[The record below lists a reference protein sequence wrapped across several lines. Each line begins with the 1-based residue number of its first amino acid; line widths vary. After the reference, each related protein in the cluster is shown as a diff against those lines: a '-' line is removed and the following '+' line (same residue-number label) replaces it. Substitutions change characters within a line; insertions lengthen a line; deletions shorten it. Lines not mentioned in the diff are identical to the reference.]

1 MPYAHRVSGP
11 TDLRKIDPKQDGGLT
26 KEEGGAKTQELGE
39 KLDELQELMY
49 AAGTHGLLIVLQ
61 GRDTAGKDGAMRGLS
76 RFLPIHGAHV
86 ASFKAPTPE
95 ELAHDYLWRIHKH
108 MPAKG
113 QITILNRS
121 HYEDVLVV
129 RVHNFVPKE
138 VWSKR
143 YDQINEF
150 EELIAENGTII
161 VKFCLHISPE
171 EQEERLL
178 AREADPIKAW
188 KLNVGD
194 WKERA
199 YWDDY
204 TDAYNAVLTKCNP
217 SHAPWHVLPSDRK
230 WFRDLAITETLV
242 EALRPYRSEWLKKLE
257 SIGEKAKAEL
267 AEYRKAQTLGTKD

>member
-1 MPYAHRVSGP
+1 MSYAHRVAG
-11 TDLRKIDPKQDGGLT
+11 TVNLKKIDPRQDGGLDKVQALAQT
-26 KEEGGAKTQELGE
+26 LELGE
-39 KLDELQELMY
+39 ELDELQELMY
-49 AAGTHGLLIVLQ
+49 AAGTHGLLVVLQ

-76 RFLPIHGAHV
+76 RFLPMHGVHV

-150 EELIAENGTII
+150 EELVAENGTII
-161 VKFCLHISPE
+161 VKFCLHISQQ

-188 KLNVGD
+188 KLNAGD
-194 WKERA
+194 WQEREF
-199 YWDDY
+199 WDDY
-204 TDAYNAVLTKCNP
+204 TEAYNAALTKCQAD
-217 SHAPWHVLPSDRK
+217 HAPWYVLPSDRK

-242 EALRPYRSEWLKKLE
+242 KTLRPYRKEWMKKLE
-257 SIGEKAKAEL
+257 AIGAKAKAEL
-267 AEYRKAQTLGTKD
+267 AEFRKR